1 MSIRYLKKILLL
13 YIENII
19 VKKKVPDWRV
29 MQVARAL
36 RHFNVAQFV
45 SKLRVRFLTC
55 VFPQF

>member
-29 MQVARAL
+29 MQVARAEA
-36 RHFNVAQFV
+36 FNVAQFV

>member
-19 VKKKVPDWRV
+19 VKKKVSDWRV

-36 RHFNVAQFV
+36 RH
-45 SKLRVRFLTC
+45 LTLLSS
-55 VFPQF
+55 